1 MKSVKTWK
9 VEERGCRV
17 TISVVIVVVSVAV
30 PEGFDKWIGKV
41 GINVRKGKVKKKT
54 FIGRIS
60 RKAIGV

>member
-41 GINVRKGKVKKKT
+41 GINVRKGKVKKK
-54 FIGRIS
+54 
-60 RKAIGV
+60 KHL